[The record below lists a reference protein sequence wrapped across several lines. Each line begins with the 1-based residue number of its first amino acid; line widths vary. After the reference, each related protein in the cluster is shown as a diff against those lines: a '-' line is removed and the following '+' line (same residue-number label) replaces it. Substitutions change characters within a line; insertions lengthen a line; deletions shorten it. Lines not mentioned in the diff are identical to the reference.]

1 MFWLQFHNN
10 YSVFVCFSSELLGKV
25 LESEDVVSMVQV
37 SAKVEAV
44 EMLKPP
50 RGTPVAS
57 PRS

>member
-44 EMLKPP
+44 
-50 RGTPVAS
+50 GTPVHS
-57 PRS
+57 PRSR